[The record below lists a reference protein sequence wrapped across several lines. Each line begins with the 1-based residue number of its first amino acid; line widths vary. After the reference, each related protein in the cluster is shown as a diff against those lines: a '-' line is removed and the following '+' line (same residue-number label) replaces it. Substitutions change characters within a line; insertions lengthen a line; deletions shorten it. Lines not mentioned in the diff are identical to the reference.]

1 MKHLPKNVT
10 SDHNKQKKNT
20 TLHKEMWKIVCS
32 FNILK
37 SLTKRKKKK
46 NTLTLLQKELVKNMA
61 NLEIGHSG
69 YHWIF
74 LK

>member
-37 SLTKRKKKK
+37 SLTKKKKK
-46 NTLTLLQKELVKNMA
+46 KKKHPYFTSKGISKKH
-61 NLEIGHSG
+61 G
-69 YHWIF
+69 
-74 LK
+74 